1 MVPGTD
7 YALENLAEAQEKAL
21 EIGFPLLI
29 KAAMGGGGKGMRVVR
44 DATELK
50 EQMPLAIGEA
60 KAAFGD
66 GSVLERYIE
75 QPRHIEIQ
83 ILADRQGNVLHLF
96 ERDCSIQRRH
106 QKVVEESPAQ
116 GLKQETREALGKAA
130 IAIAKACAYEGAG
143 TVEFIMDKEQR
154 FYFLEVNT
162 RLQVEHPVT
171 EMITGIDLVKE
182 QIKIARGEKLS
193 FTQDDSNSRT
203 CHRIKGICRRSCKQ
217 LLTQYRESKYVFSS
231 LRKRHKS
238 G

>member
-1 MVPGTD
+1 MGVEFPILGDKIAAKRIAKEHRVPLVPGTD

-66 GSVLERYIE
+66 GSVFLERYIE

-116 GLKQETREALGKAA
+116 GLKQETREAL
-130 IAIAKACAYEGAG
+130 
-143 TVEFIMDKEQR
+143 
-154 FYFLEVNT
+154 
-162 RLQVEHPVT
+162 
-171 EMITGIDLVKE
+171 TG
-182 QIKIARGEKLS
+182 
-193 FTQDDSNSRT
+193 
-203 CHRIKGICRRSCKQ
+203 C
-217 LLTQYRESKYVFSS
+217 
-231 LRKRHKS
+231 
-238 G
+238 